1 MRALDRLSNTK
12 DGLTQA
18 GEAMPKLLS
27 RELERLLSQSPE
39 DLLLLTFEKIL
50 LIGIASGPIAQ
61 RIAGCLVFQPQSV
74 QVVRKGGDRLVHG
87 NHNGMKKLLQVLMSP

>member
-50 LIGIASGPIAQ
+50 LIGIASGPIA
-61 RIAGCLVFQPQSV
+61 
-74 QVVRKGGDRLVHG
+74 
-87 NHNGMKKLLQVLMSP
+87 